1 MKYLK
6 AFPLHMW

>member
-6 AFPLHMW
+6 GFPLHMW